1 VPKYEIKPPANLSSK
16 FLLETELR
24 KVREK
29 EEEKKKHEAE
39 RRLAI
44 EVSKNLSP
52 IGGRGGP

>member
-44 EVSKNLSP
+44 EVSKNP
-52 IGGRGGP
+52 FP